1 MAQRESTLTQA
12 EQVFFDDPAVDR
24 LMGVVMALASEHYV
38 LKDRVTAL
46 ERQLAAAGHIDIARL
61 DSAPDAKSAAES
73 ETDAAI
79 FARTLLEPL
88 LGMQKSAGLGGR
100 FTLKSKRRSK

>member
-1 MAQRESTLTQA
+1 MAQTRSTLTQA

-46 ERQLAAAGHIDIARL
+46 ERQLSAAGHVDIARL
-61 DSAPDAKSAAES
+61 DAAPDAQSAAES
-73 ETDAAI
+73 AADAAI
-79 FARTLLEPL
+79 FTRTLLEPL

-100 FTLKSKRRSK
+100 FTLKRKRRRK